1 MSVVRQAHH
10 ERQGEPDHHER
21 QKVVRQA
28 HHERQ
33 EHGEGAA
40 AAAPLV
46 VVEGIAKGYPR
57 VQALHPVSFAIRP
70 GERVALVGPSGSGKT
85 TLLNLLSGMEQPD
98 AGSLSIDGRSLSGQ
112 LPRRQLSR
120 LVGLIHQQYDL
131 VPQLPVAHNVLA
143 GRFGRWGIFRSAL
156 SLVWPQEYPLAQ
168 AALERM
174 GLADKIQE
182 RTSHLSGGEQQ
193 RVAIA
198 RTMVQSP
205 RLVLADEPVASLDP
219 ARAEEIL
226 RLLTDLTNNNDD
238 PAANT
243 GKTLIAS
250 IHSTELIRRFF
261 SRVIGLREGRLQF
274 DIPAAELT
282 PAALNDLYDLGDDD
296 FSPHL
301 A

>member
-10 ERQGEPDHHER
+10 ERKME
-21 QKVVRQA
+21 QA
-28 HHERQ
+28 HHER
-33 EHGEGAA
+33 EGERAV
-40 AAAPLV
+40 AAPLV

-85 TLLNLLSGMEQPD
+85 TLLNLLSGIEQPD

-226 RLLTDLTNNNDD
+226 RLLTDLTTTTNND